1 MEIVSVV
8 VLALD
13 LFLGNGFSRWAWP
26 AAPYTTSSIR
36 ESVTCIS
43 PRQWGGEV
51 CRLPLEDDYWRS
63 LNIPISRS
71 TSASISVPVTPG
83 PVL

>member
-1 MEIVSVV
+1 MEIVSAV

-13 LFLGNGFSRWAWP
+13 LFLGNGLSRWAWP
-26 AAPYTTSSIR
+26 ATPYTTSPIR

-51 CRLPLEDDYWRS
+51 CCLPLADD
-63 LNIPISRS
+63 
-71 TSASISVPVTPG
+71 
-83 PVL
+83 